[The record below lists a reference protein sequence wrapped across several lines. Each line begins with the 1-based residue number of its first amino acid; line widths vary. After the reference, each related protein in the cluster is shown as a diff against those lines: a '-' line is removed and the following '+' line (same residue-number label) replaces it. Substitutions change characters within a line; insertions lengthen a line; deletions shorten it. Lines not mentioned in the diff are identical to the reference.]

1 MNASNM
7 PDKTRPEEWFR
18 DYQFTSHA
26 IKALK
31 ELSTRVHATTGQP
44 QKFAV
49 SLGFKLPHLAVH
61 VPWKYYEMYRSRQNA
76 FMLSKKELRFPL
88 GTPEVSFRIGERYFT
103 YMKNEGQEKSEH
115 VEAIGKIDQV
125 IPAQMRPEMQWTY
138 SAAVSFLDTQVGRLL
153 DTMDELG
160 LWDNTTVI
168 LTADHGMHNVPD
180 K

>member
-1 MNASNM
+1 
-7 PDKTRPEEWFR
+7 
-18 DYQFTSHA
+18 
-26 IKALK
+26 
-31 ELSTRVHATTGQP
+31 
-44 QKFAV
+44 
-49 SLGFKLPHLAVH
+49 
-61 VPWKYYEMYRSRQNA
+61 
-76 FMLSKKELRFPL
+76 MLSKKELRFPPS
-88 GTPEVSFRIGERYFT
+88 TPEVSFRIGERYFT

-125 IPAQMRPEMQWTY
+125 IPAQMRLEMQWTY

-168 LTADHGMHNVPD
+168 LTADHGMHNVPN